1 MKLAW
6 SAKFIRAAK
15 KLARRKPEL
24 FDDLESALKQLESDP
39 YHPSLRTH
47 KLSGD
52 FDGCWACSVSYDF
65 RIVFEFV
72 RPPKGHEME
81 IHLLNLGTRDE
92 VY

>member
-6 SAKFIRAAK
+6 SAQFTRAAK
-15 KLARRKPEL
+15 KLARRKPDL
-24 FDDLESALKQLESDP
+24 FEDLENALRQLEADP

-52 FDGCWACSVSYDF
+52 FDGCWACSVGYDF
-65 RIVFEFV
+65 RIIFEFA
-72 RPPKGHEME
+72 RTPKSDEME
-81 IHLLNLGTRDE
+81 IHLLNLGTHDE